1 MFVPK
6 NLERYFSQ
14 WDNWREITGEQLDT
28 VAEATGTEVWDVL
41 KYWLAYLDSKGIIA
55 INKEKE

>member
-14 WDNWREITGEQLDT
+14 WDNWREVSGEQLDT
-28 VAEATGTEVWDVL
+28 VAEATGIEVWDVL
-41 KYWLAYLDSKGIIA
+41 KYWLAYLDEKGIIA

>member
-28 VAEATGTEVWDVL
+28 VAEATGIEVWDVL

>member
-41 KYWLAYLDSKGIIA
+41 KYWLAYLDEKGIIA